1 MRALRITLIIAV
13 VLGALFVGADR
24 VAVYFAEDQ
33 AAEKIRSSQN
43 LSGTPDVSIKGFPF
57 LTQIASSSLDEV
69 DVKLDGVTAG
79 DGEKSVRVTGFNAK
93 LQDVK
98 INSSFSSAV
107 ADRATGTAHISYAD
121 LTKAVNDPA
130 VTVGYGGTDAAGKSQ
145 VKVTGKIS
153 AMGQSI
159 ERSVESTVSV
169 SGGDTISVRA
179 ESIPAQGFP
188 GLEQLIRQKIDFDR
202 KISGLP
208 RGIKLDKVVTTQDGV
223 DITLTGSHVNL
234 AG

>member
-1 MRALRITLIIAV
+1 MRALRITLIIAI

-24 VAVYFAEDQ
+24 VAVYFAENQ
-33 AAEKIRSSQN
+33 AAEKIRNSQN

-79 DGEKSVRVTGFNAK
+79 SGDKTVRVTGFDAK

-98 INSSFSSAV
+98 INSSFTSAV

-130 VTVGYGGTDAAGKSQ
+130 VTVGYGGTNAAGKSR
-145 VKVTGKIS
+145 VKVTGKVS
-153 AMGQSI
+153 VMGQSM
-159 ERSVESTVSV
+159 ERSVESTVSI

-179 ESIPAQGFP
+179 ESIPAEGFP

-208 RGIKLDKVVTTQDGV
+208 RGLKLDSVVATGDGV
-223 DITLTGSHVNL
+223 DVRLTGAHVNL